1 MADWLKNA
9 FLVHGGGYVDRDRQA
24 FVRRKGKKQ
33 IDTRGPKKPTDNSN
47 EPGNAD
53 GSGAS
58 PLPYEQDPVQMLG
71 LGTRDGGGQTHEPT
85 TAQGRDTSL
94 GMMGLMGSG
103 FSTSGPADGGGA
115 VGRARFAGAMEF
127 GRGGTGFGRMPHGG
141 GEGTPY
147 GSAGYD
153 TYGGPQPRGRY
164 W

>member
-33 IDTRGPKKPTDNSN
+33 NNTSGPKKPTIHGN

-71 LGTRDGGGQTHEPT
+71 LGVRDGGGQTHEPT
-85 TAQGRDTSL
+85 TAQG
-94 GMMGLMGSG
+94 
-103 FSTSGPADGGGA
+103 
-115 VGRARFAGAMEF
+115 VG
-127 GRGGTGFGRMPHGG
+127 
-141 GEGTPY
+141 
-147 GSAGYD
+147 
-153 TYGGPQPRGRY
+153 
-164 W
+164 